1 MARESLGISIWLSAP
16 LYVLR
21 LVNAERSELARAWL
35 ALALITLAV
44 LIVRELPEPYRGMI
58 DGAVAAA
65 LSVGLGSML
74 LAMGMR
80 RRLAA

>member
-1 MARESLGISIWLSAP
+1 MARESLGASVCLLAP

-21 LVNAERSELARAWL
+21 LVHAERAELARAWL
-35 ALALITLAV
+35 AIALITLAV

-65 LSVGLGSML
+65 LSVGLGSMM
-74 LAMGMR
+74 LAMR
-80 RRLAA
+80 RQLAA